1 MRDNRLS
8 FLRAMVTAILIAG
21 PLMSIPVA
29 SQELILHNF
38 GKNTKGGLEPFSQL
52 VFDSTGNLYG
62 TTVGGGT
69 GNAGT
74 VFELTP
80 IPGGGWVEKG
90 LHSFAKNNTD
100 GQVPGEGPLIFDPD
114 GNLYGTT
121 ENGGTD
127 GVGTVFE
134 LSPPVP
140 PSTDWTEKVIYSFSN
155 NGIDGQDPVVG
166 LIRDSAGNLYGTTLN
181 GGAGYSGI
189 VFELSPTASGGW
201 TESLLHT
208 FYAKGTTGDGSGG
221 RNGLIFDSAGNL
233 YGTTN
238 FGGVQDRGTVYEL
251 SPSSGGTWTETV
263 LYSFGTYATDGDL
276 PTSGVILD
284 SAGNLYGVTAYGGRG
299 QGGTVYELTP
309 SETGSWSEKVLYAF
323 DYLNKSDGTGPT
335 GNLIFDSA
343 GNLYGVTLTGGSTT
357 CLYGCGIVF
366 ELKPAGSGW
375 IERILHNFIG
385 NGVDGYFA
393 TAGVIFD
400 PAGNL
405 YGSTACGGKFGG
417 PNDETNGGTVFEIR
431 H

>member
-74 VFELTP
+74 VFELP
-80 IPGGGWVEKG
+80 
-90 LHSFAKNNTD
+90 
-100 GQVPGEGPLIFDPD
+100 
-114 GNLYGTT
+114 
-121 ENGGTD
+121 
-127 GVGTVFE
+127 
-134 LSPPVP
+134 PPVP

-233 YGTTN
+233 YGTT
-238 FGGVQDRGTVYEL
+238 
-251 SPSSGGTWTETV
+251 
-263 LYSFGTYATDGDL
+263 
-276 PTSGVILD
+276 
-284 SAGNLYGVTAYGGRG
+284 
-299 QGGTVYELTP
+299 
-309 SETGSWSEKVLYAF
+309 
-323 DYLNKSDGTGPT
+323 
-335 GNLIFDSA
+335 
-343 GNLYGVTLTGGSTT
+343 
-357 CLYGCGIVF
+357 
-366 ELKPAGSGW
+366 
-375 IERILHNFIG
+375 
-385 NGVDGYFA
+385 
-393 TAGVIFD
+393 
-400 PAGNL
+400 
-405 YGSTACGGKFGG
+405 
-417 PNDETNGGTVFEIR
+417 
-431 H
+431 